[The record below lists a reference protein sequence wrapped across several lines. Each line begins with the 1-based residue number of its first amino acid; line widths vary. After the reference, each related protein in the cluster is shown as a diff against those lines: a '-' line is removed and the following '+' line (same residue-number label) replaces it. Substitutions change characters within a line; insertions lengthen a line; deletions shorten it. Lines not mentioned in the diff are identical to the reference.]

1 MDWPTATVIIAI
13 VIALMVIVTTYLSA
27 KKS

>member
-13 VIALMVIVTTYLSA
+13 VIAIMVIASSYITRQ
-27 KKS
+27 KK